1 MNATFESHVAVARK
15 GSKGEIGNLARRNG
29 NDKKHGRS
37 VLIVCRMISQ
47 KPYTA
52 SRYAVGVHYCKTRDM
67 QTLGVRQNRINNERP
82 QWKTKFSN
90 RDE

>member
-15 GSKGEIGNLARRNG
+15 SSKGEIGNLARRNG
-29 NDKKHGRS
+29 KDKKHGRS

-52 SRYAVGVHYCKTRDM
+52 SRYAVGVHYCKDTRYADSRREAKSH
-67 QTLGVRQNRINNERP
+67 QQ
-82 QWKTKFSN
+82 
-90 RDE
+90 